1 VGAPWVVPED
11 FARYL
16 NAREI
21 GGVRCVPVYFTP
33 ASSMYAGEKCG
44 GVNIVLTDRNALDGP
59 EMGIE
64 LASALQK
71 LYPAQFKIT
80 GLDALMVNKASLDAL
95 MAGEDP
101 RRVADDWR
109 DRQEHFKLLRARYL
123 IY

>member
-1 VGAPWVVPED
+1 
-11 FARYL
+11 
-16 NAREI
+16 
-21 GGVRCVPVYFTP
+21 
-33 ASSMYAGEKCG
+33 MYAGEKCG

-64 LASALQK
+64 IASALQK

-95 MAGEDP
+95 LAGEDP
-101 RRVADDWR
+101 RRIAEQWR
-109 DRQEHFKLLRARYL
+109 DGQERFETIRARYL